1 MNFFSGKFAQTWSRA
16 LSGKV
21 SPESETDILVRKGN
35 VLHILLL
42 ALLFCF
48 SLVYV
53 LVNLYQGKSFEA
65 SITAI
70 PIPFILVEFFLY
82 LNGYPVVSKVMN
94 MLQVTTVVGLL
105 SMITTP
111 DTGVLAFYVPI
122 LLGTQLTFLGSER
135 KYAHIFSLY
144 VLGALAFYLWIDL
157 RIGDSPHLV
166 GADLRREQM
175 MNFIGAAVASTLEVI
190 FILSVS
196 NSIQVELFGKSKLL
210 NEQNLEL
217 NKALQSNLES
227 NRLISEQLVQIR
239 KSERE
244 LSKLSLIATKTA
256 SSVIVTD
263 AYGSVEWCNASFSKL
278 TGYPLDEIRGRK
290 PREFL
295 QFPGM
300 ELEPLKEMQERLAEH
315 KPVEVTLSNKKKN
328 GEIFISR
335 LEINPIFDENGT
347 LLNFVSLQRDI
358 TREINQQR
366 ELQRVNDRFNLITT
380 LGGTGIWVWE
390 TATDK
395 VYWNDVLIRQYGAR
409 KEDIE
414 HNYHQFWQDA
424 LHPDDRERVLATNGL
439 LLSGVSSSV
448 SCENR
453 IIRKDTG
460 DVRYVKTLSFA
471 ERDASG
477 KIIQLI
483 GSSVDITDQKLLD
496 ISLNEKNIELQKTNN
511 ELDRFVY
518 SVSHDLRSPLLSIKG
533 LLTLVFDMSELHIKV
548 REYLN
553 MAQKSI
559 NRLDDTIKE
568 ILEYSRNSRLGVV
581 HESFNIREMVEQVF
595 DDHRFI
601 VESDFRFL
609 FRFEGPEI
617 TYSDKTR
624 VQILLRNIIGNAI
637 KYRRKGDQPSF
648 VQVDVKQTAEKLS
661 ITVSDNGEGIPE
673 KSIERV
679 FDMFFRGSTTGSG
692 TGLGLYI
699 CKQILDKLD
708 GTIEVS
714 SQYKTGSTFVIT
726 LPQVTPA

>member
-1 MNFFSGKFAQTWSRA
+1 M
-16 LSGKV
+16 SGKV
-21 SPESETDILVRKGN
+21 SPESETDILVSKGN
-35 VLHILLL
+35 VLHVLLL
-42 ALLFCF
+42 SLLFCF
-48 SLVYV
+48 SVTFV
-53 LVNLYQGKSFEA
+53 LVNLYQGKSLEA
-65 SITAI
+65 AITAI
-70 PIPFILVEFFLY
+70 PIPFIIIEFFLY
-82 LNGYPVVSKVMN
+82 LIGYPIVSKVMN

-135 KYAHIFSLY
+135 KYAYIFSLY
-144 VLGALAFYLWIDL
+144 VLGALAFYLWIDV
-157 RIGDSPHLV
+157 RIGNSPHLV
-166 GADLRREQM
+166 GMDLRREQM

-196 NSIQVELFGKSKLL
+196 NRIQVQLFEKTTLL
-210 NEQNLEL
+210 NTQNSEL
-217 NKALQSNLES
+217 NKVLQSNIES
-227 NRLISEQLVQIR
+227 NRLISEQLLRIK
-239 KSERE
+239 KSEQE
-244 LSKLSLIATKTA
+244 LSKLSLIVTKTA
-256 SSVIVTD
+256 SGVLVAD
-263 AYGSVEWCNASFSKL
+263 PFGRVEWCNDSFSKM
-278 TGYPLDEIRGRK
+278 TGYPLEEIKGRK
-290 PREFL
+290 PKEFL

-300 ELEPLKEMQERLAEH
+300 EEEPLKEMREKLAQK
-315 KPVEVTLSNKKKN
+315 KPVEVTLSNRKKN

-335 LEINPIFDENGT
+335 LEINPIFDESGT

-358 TREINQQR
+358 TGEITQQR

-380 LGGTGIWVWE
+380 LGGVGIWVWE

-395 VYWNDVLIRQYGAR
+395 VYWSDVLIQQYGAR

-414 HNYHQFWQDA
+414 HNYYQFWQDSI
-424 LHPDDRERVLATNGL
+424 HPEDRERVLASHGL
-439 LLSGVSSSV
+439 LHSGVSNSV

-460 DVRYVKTLSFA
+460 EVRYVKTLSFA
-471 ERDASG
+471 ERDSSG

-483 GSSVDITDQKLLD
+483 GSSLDITDQKLLD

-511 ELDRFVY
+511 ELDKFVY

-533 LLTLVFDMSELHIKV
+533 LLTLVFDMPELHVKV

-581 HESFNIREMVEQVF
+581 QESFNIHEMVNQIF

-601 VESDFRFL
+601 VEEDFRFL
-609 FRFEGPEI
+609 ARFEGPE
-617 TYSDKTR
+617 TAWSDKTR
-624 VQILLRNIIGNAI
+624 IQILLRNIIGNAV

-648 VQVDVKQTAEKLS
+648 VQVDVRQTSEQIT

-673 KSIERV
+673 KSVGNV
-679 FDMFFRGSTTGSG
+679 FDMFFRGSTTGTG

-699 CKQILDKLD
+699 CKQIMDKLD
-708 GTIEVS
+708 GTIAVS
-714 SQYKTGSTFVIT
+714 SKHHEGSTFVIT
-726 LPQVTPA
+726 LPASVKE